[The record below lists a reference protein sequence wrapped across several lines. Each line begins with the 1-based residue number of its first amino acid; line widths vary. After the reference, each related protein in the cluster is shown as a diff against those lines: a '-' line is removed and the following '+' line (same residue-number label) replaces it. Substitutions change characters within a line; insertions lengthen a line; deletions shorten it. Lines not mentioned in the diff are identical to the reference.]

1 MMSMAHMEDYEVRIS
16 ALSEEDGGGFVA
28 IVPELPGCMSDGET
42 RQEALENVRDAIASW
57 IETAEALGRT
67 IPAPRFYKEPK
78 VSGNLAL
85 QG

>member
-1 MMSMAHMEDYEVRIS
+1 MMSAFRIDDYEVRIS

-28 IVPELPGCMSDGET
+28 IVPELPGCMSD
-42 RQEALENVRDAIASW
+42 
-57 IETAEALGRT
+57 AEALGRT
-67 IPAPRFYKEPK
+67 IPAPKYYRAPD

>member
-1 MMSMAHMEDYEVRIS
+1 MSTVHMEDYEVRIS

-28 IVPELPGCMSDGET
+28 VVPELPGCMSDGET
-42 RQEALENVRDAIASW
+42 PQEALTNVRDAIASW
-57 IETAEALGRT
+57 MDAAEALGRT
-67 IPAPRFYKEPK
+67 IPAPKYYRAPD